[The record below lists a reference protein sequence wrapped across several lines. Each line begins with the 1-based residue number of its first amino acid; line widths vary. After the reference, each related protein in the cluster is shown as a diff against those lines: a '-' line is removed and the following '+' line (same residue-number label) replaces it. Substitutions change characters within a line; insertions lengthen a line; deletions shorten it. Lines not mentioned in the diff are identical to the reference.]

1 MKIKGPKEPKWLLKM
16 REWKK
21 RPWCYVLDVKVSHRL
36 LSLDLGPQL
45 SCGKLRNHLS
55 WGRPTRA
62 GSLGSRLEVP
72 VPSLLPNLPRY
83 KPALATTARSCPQ
96 PCLPCDED
104 CEWNRLFLPCVVSR
118 QIFGHGNGKNNEVAI
133 GSQHSLSNLGN
144 SSWLW
149 ETDRGIQR
157 NWWRMSL
164 YMDIWNSECSK
175 IQHFLNAGSKSPN
188 SKTCILKQW
197 DATSRE
203 GYSTHGDARSR
214 H

>member
-1 MKIKGPKEPKWLLKM
+1 MTPEDEGVEEKALMLCFRCKSLPQAPEFGPWPLADGCPVGSYGTTWVGADLQELGLWEADLKFLSPHCFLICLDTSQLLLPQPGAAPNHAFHVM
-16 REWKK
+16 R
-21 RPWCYVLDVKVSHRL
+21 
-36 LSLDLGPQL
+36 
-45 SCGKLRNHLS
+45 
-55 WGRPTRA
+55 T
-62 GSLGSRLEVP
+62 
-72 VPSLLPNLPRY
+72 VPS
-83 KPALATTARSCPQ
+83 
-96 PCLPCDED
+96 D
-104 CEWNRLFLPCVVSR
+104 CERNRLFLPCVVSR

-157 NWWRMSL
+157 NWWRMSP

-175 IQHFLNAGSKSPN
+175 IQHFLNAGSKSPH
-188 SKTCILKQW
+188 SKTCIWKQW